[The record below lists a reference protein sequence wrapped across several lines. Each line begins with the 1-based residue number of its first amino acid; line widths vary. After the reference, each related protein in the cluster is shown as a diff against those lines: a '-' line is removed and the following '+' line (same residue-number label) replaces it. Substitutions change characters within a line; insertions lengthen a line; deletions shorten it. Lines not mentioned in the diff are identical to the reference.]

1 MKLTEPNQTNSKS
14 APFSPVTSALDPA
27 YAERVYAGVLGKL
40 IGVYLGRPVEN
51 WSYERIMEEIGTI
64 SYYVHEQRG
73 RRLVITDDDISGM
86 FTFLRA
92 LEDAG
97 CSPDLTSAQIGETW
111 LNYLIEKTT
120 ILWWGGM
127 GNSTEHTAYLRL
139 KRGINAPESG
149 SIARNGIVVAEQIGA
164 QIFIDGWG
172 LICPGDP
179 DSAARYAEKAARVSH
194 DGEAIYGAKAVAA
207 MVAQAFVEPTIEGLV
222 ETALRQMPAE
232 STLAKVINDLIAW
245 TSQESDWRENRAR
258 LEAEYGYSQF
268 LGQCPLIPNH
278 GLIILSLLQG
288 RGSFDESMTIVNT
301 SGWDTDCNSG
311 NVGTI
316 LGVQGGLA
324 AFTAQ
329 DWRGPVADRLYLP
342 SADGGRAVTDAA
354 SEALWVANL
363 GRKLAG
369 ESPLAPKDGARFHFA
384 LPGAV
389 QGWMPG
395 DSSCCS
401 VLQDESKTALHI
413 RCLSDQPG
421 TAGTATFISPEI
433 KDLVSGYVLV
443 ANPTLFPTQV
453 VKARIFAGDQPVSGR
468 LFLEHYNE
476 EDLSEKI
483 LGPEWSLAP
492 GDSIILEW
500 EIPNTD
506 GFPIHLIALELDS
519 GEVWLDW
526 LTWQGVPDT
535 EFPIR
540 PGKMTARGWAKSVDR
555 FEHVRDR
562 YDYITHN
569 EGVGLLTQ
577 GHRDWSNYRIE
588 ARITPKMALA
598 GGIAL
603 RVQGLR
609 RWLAFVFAGEN
620 QVAIIK
626 CKNEERQLAQ
636 TSFPWEPFKDYDVEV
651 EVKGT
656 EIRAW
661 INGRLVLTAVDR
673 EDPLTGGAFGF
684 IVKDGCLGAGTP
696 RITPA

>member
-1 MKLTEPNQTNSKS
+1 MKLTETNQTKAMPSLPL
-14 APFSPVTSALDPA
+14 AITSASDPL

-64 SYYVHEQRG
+64 TYYVHEQRG

-97 CSPDLTSAQIGETW
+97 CSPDVTSAQMGETW

-139 KRGINAPESG
+139 KRGIQAPESG

-179 DSAARYAEKAARVSH
+179 KSAASYAERAARVSH

-207 MVAQAFVEPTIEGLV
+207 MVAQAFVEPSIEGLI
-222 ETALRQMPAE
+222 ETALQQMPKE
-232 STLAKVINDLIAW
+232 SVLAKVINDLIAW
-245 TSQESDWRENRAR
+245 TGREGDWRENRAR

-288 RGSFDESMTIVNT
+288 KGDFDESMTIVNT

-316 LGVQGGLA
+316 LGVRGGLD
-324 AFTAQ
+324 AFTAK
-329 DWRGPVADRLYLP
+329 DWRGPVADRLFLP
-342 SADGGRAVTDAA
+342 SADGGRAITDAA

-363 GRKLAG
+363 GRRLTG
-369 ESPLAPKDGARFHFA
+369 EEPISPKNGARFHFA

-389 QGWMPG
+389 QGWMPT
-395 DSSCCS
+395 DPSICS
-401 VLQDESKTALHI
+401 TTQGQERSALHI
-413 RCLSDQPG
+413 KCLADQPAS
-421 TAGTATFISPEI
+421 AGAPTFISPEI

-443 ANPTLFPTQV
+443 ANPNLFPTQV
-453 VKARIFAGDQPVSGR
+453 VTTRIMAGDQPVSGR

-476 EDLSEKI
+476 EDLSDRI
-483 LGPEWSLAP
+483 NGPEWSLQS
-492 GDSIILEW
+492 GESKIIEW
-500 EIPNTD
+500 KIPDCD
-506 GFPIHLIALELDS
+506 GYPIHRIALELDS

-526 LTWQGVPDT
+526 MTWQGVPDM

-540 PGKMTARGWAKSVDR
+540 PGKMAARGWAKSVDR

-562 YDYITHN
+562 YDYLTHN

-577 GHRDWSNYRIE
+577 GHRDWCDYRVE
-588 ARITPKMALA
+588 ARITPKMAVA
-598 GGIAL
+598 GGLAV

-609 RWLAFVFAGEN
+609 RYLAFVFAGDN
-620 QVAIIK
+620 QVAIVK
-626 CKNEERQLAQ
+626 AKHGEKQLAQ

-651 EVKGT
+651 EVKGS

-684 IVKDGCLGAGTP
+684 IVQDGCLGAGTP
-696 RITPA
+696 RICPV

>member
-1 MKLTEPNQTNSKS
+1 MKLTETNQNKAMHPLPS
-14 APFSPVTSALDPA
+14 AITSASDPL

-64 SYYVHEQRG
+64 TYYVHEQRG

-92 LEDAG
+92 LEDFGTSA
-97 CSPDLTSAQIGETW
+97 DLSSAQIGETW
-111 LNYLIEKTT
+111 LNYLIERTT

-139 KRGINAPESG
+139 KRGIQAPESG

-179 DSAARYAEKAARVSH
+179 AAAAVYAEKAARVSH

-207 MVAQAFVEPTIEGLV
+207 MVAQAFVEPSIEKLV
-222 ETALRQMPAE
+222 ETALQQMPKQ
-232 STLAKVINDLIAW
+232 SILAKVINDLIDW
-245 TSQESDWRENRAR
+245 TSKEADWRENRAR
-258 LEAEYGYSQF
+258 LEAEYGYGHF

-278 GLIILSLLQG
+278 GLIILSLLLG
-288 RGSFDESMTIVNT
+288 KGDFDESMTIVNT

-316 LGVQGGLA
+316 LGVRGGLD

-342 SADGGRAVTDAA
+342 SADGGRAITDAA

-363 GRKLAG
+363 GRRLIDEK
-369 ESPLAPKDGARFHFA
+369 PLAPKHGARFHFA

-389 QGWMPG
+389 QGWMPS
-395 DSSCCS
+395 DPDLCR
-401 VLQDESKTALHI
+401 VVQDNEKLALSI
-413 RCLSDQPG
+413 KCLTDQPAS
-421 TAGTATFISPEI
+421 AGAPTFISPEI

-443 ANPTLFPTQV
+443 ANPNLFPTQILQ
-453 VKARIFAGDQPVSGR
+453 ARIMAGEEPVSGR

-476 EDLSEKI
+476 EDLSERI
-483 LGPEWSLAP
+483 TGPEWRLQP
-492 GDSIILEW
+492 GESKIIEW
-500 EIPNTD
+500 KIPDTD
-506 GFPIHLIALELDS
+506 GYPIHRIALELDA

-526 LTWQGVPDT
+526 MTWKGIPDI
-535 EFPIR
+535 EFSIR

-562 YDYITHN
+562 YDYLTHN

-577 GHRDWSNYRIE
+577 GHRDWCDYRVE
-588 ARITPKMALA
+588 ARITPKMAVA
-598 GGIAL
+598 GGIAV

-609 RWLAFVFAGEN
+609 RYLAFVFAGEN
-620 QVAIIK
+620 QVAIVK
-626 CKNEERQLAQ
+626 AKHGDKQLAQ

-651 EVKGT
+651 EVKGS

-684 IVKDGCLGAGTP
+684 IVQDGCLGAGTP
-696 RITPA
+696 RISPV

>member
-1 MKLTEPNQTNSKS
+1 MKLTEPHQTK
-14 APFSPVTSALDPA
+14 AMPQIPPAITSASDPL

-64 SYYVHEQRG
+64 TYYVHEQRG

-97 CSPDLTSAQIGETW
+97 CSPDVTSAQMGETW

-139 KRGINAPESG
+139 KRGIQAPESG

-179 DSAARYAEKAARVSH
+179 ASAASFAERAARVSH

-207 MVAQAFVEPTIEGLV
+207 MVAQAFIEPTIEGLID
-222 ETALRQMPAE
+222 TALQQMPKE
-232 STLAKVINDLIAW
+232 SVLAKVINDLIAW
-245 TSQESDWRENRAR
+245 TSREGDWRENRAR
-258 LEAEYGYSQF
+258 LEAEYGYSHF

-288 RGSFDESMTIVNT
+288 QGDFDESMTIVNT

-316 LGVQGGLA
+316 LGVRGGLA
-324 AFTAQ
+324 ALNAK

-342 SADGGRAVTDAA
+342 SADGGRAITDAA

-369 ESPLAPKDGARFHFA
+369 EDPIAPKEGARFHFA
-384 LPGAV
+384 LSGAV
-389 QGWMPG
+389 QGWMPS
-395 DSSCCS
+395 DAAFCS
-401 VLQDESKTALHI
+401 AKQDEVKSALHI
-413 RCLSDQPG
+413 KCLTAQPG
-421 TAGTATFISPEI
+421 SAGAPTFISPEI

-453 VKARIFAGDQPVSGR
+453 VTARIMAGEEPVSGR

-476 EDLSEKI
+476 EDLSDRI
-483 LGPEWSLAP
+483 NGPEWSLCA
-492 GDSIILEW
+492 GESKILEW
-500 EIPNTD
+500 KIPSTD
-506 GFPIHLIALELDS
+506 GYPIHRIALELDS

-526 LTWQGVPDT
+526 MTWQGVPDT

-540 PGKMTARGWAKSVDR
+540 PGKMAARGWAKSVDR

-569 EGVGLLTQ
+569 EGVGMLSQ
-577 GHRDWSNYRIE
+577 GHRDWCDYRVE
-588 ARITPKMALA
+588 ARITPKMAVA
-598 GGIAL
+598 GGIAV

-609 RWLAFVFAGEN
+609 RYLAFVFAGDN
-620 QVAIIK
+620 QVAIVK
-626 CKNEERQLAQ
+626 AKHGEKQLAQ

-651 EVKGT
+651 EVKGS
-656 EIRAW
+656 EFRAW
-661 INGRLVLTAVDR
+661 IDGRLVLTAVDR

-684 IVKDGCLGAGTP
+684 IVQDGCLGAGTP
-696 RITPA
+696 RIFPV